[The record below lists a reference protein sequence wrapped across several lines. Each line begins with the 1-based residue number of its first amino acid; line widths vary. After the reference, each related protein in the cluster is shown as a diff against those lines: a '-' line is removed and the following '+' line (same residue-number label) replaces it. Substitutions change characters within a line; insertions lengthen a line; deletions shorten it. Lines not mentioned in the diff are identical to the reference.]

1 MVSLSFPLRQS
12 SLLKYLLGINSVLIV
27 YVLLRSIQLIYTLV
41 EQAENP
47 SMILIRSLSLIA
59 AIALT
64 YMTYKKNNIASWAM
78 VCFLAISGVG
88 IFLFGLFTVSMS
100 QYVMKV
106 FNILLGLYFFYG
118 TIILFKSLR
127 RNDSN

>member
-1 MVSLSFPLRQS
+1 MVSLSFPLRQN
-12 SLLKYLLGINSVLIV
+12 SLLQCLVGINPVLIV

-59 AIALT
+59 AIAFA

-88 IFLFGLFTVSMS
+88 IFLFGIFTVSIS
-100 QYVMKV
+100 QYVMKA
-106 FNILLGLYFFYG
+106 FNIFLGLYFSYG
-118 TIILFKSLR
+118 TVILFKSLR
-127 RNDSN
+127 RNDTN

>member
-1 MVSLSFPLRQS
+1 M
-12 SLLKYLLGINSVLIV
+12 LIV

-41 EQAENP
+41 EQPENP

-64 YMTYKKNNIASWAM
+64 YMTYKENNIASWAM

-88 IFLFGLFTVSMS
+88 IFIFGLFTVSMS
-100 QYVMKV
+100 QYVMKG
-106 FNILLGLYFFYG
+106 FNILLGLYFSYG
-118 TIILFKSLR
+118 TVILFKSLR